1 LATLFLGYDMKKT
14 SKPVKASRKL
24 IKRIKQEQAINHE
37 VVQPPVAQ
45 TPDDALPAQSVVAS
59 LPEQALK
66 EDAVQPAVSTM
77 VDAALDA
84 AAQSVAS
91 APLDLSLSLWAQAGA
106 AAAAVDAGAGAGAG
120 AGGGD

>member
-1 LATLFLGYDMKKT
+1 MKKT

-24 IKRIKQEQAINHE
+24 IKRVKQEQPVNHE

-66 EDAVQPAVSTM
+66 EEAVQPAVSTM
-77 VDAALDA
+77 VDAACCADGPP
-84 AAQSVAS
+84 SR
-91 APLDLSLSLWAQAGA
+91 
-106 AAAAVDAGAGAGAG
+106 
-120 AGGGD
+120 